1 MVPGNCIALAAAGP
15 RPLATHLEV
24 TTMRLDYKR
33 TFLLGFGFFGVSII
47 WSVYNS
53 FVPILLQDYALPY
66 WLIGFIMTFD
76 NIAGIFIQPYI
87 GQLSDH
93 TRTRLGRRMPYI
105 LVGAPVAA
113 VFFGLIPIIHQA
125 LGQSASALA
134 LLMGAI
140 IVMNIAMAI
149 FRTPVVALMPDITPS
164 PQRSKANGIINLMG
178 GVGTTIAFG
187 MAVLFTINR
196 GLPFWVAAVVLLVCE
211 GIVLLTIREP
221 RQFTAAEGEASKP
234 PSFGESLRDL
244 FRTVGEV
251 IRAQD
256 KSTIFICLAI
266 FAWFMGYN
274 AIETFWTLY
283 GRNYLFAAEV
293 ASGALTGDAAA
304 AKAGSMMI
312 FISGAFLLFALP
324 AGFIAT
330 RFGRKPTIMA
340 GLGALAVLWTGVR
353 FFPNMPYV
361 YATLILSGVA
371 WALININSLPIVADL
386 ASDEKIGSYTGLY
399 YLFSLLAAS
408 TSPTV
413 VGWLMDLFGMEVM
426 FIFTPAFMVLAFL
439 FMLGVK
445 RSEPRQVVASLGQ
458 AVETA
463 GNADF

>member
-1 MVPGNCIALAAAGP
+1 
-15 RPLATHLEV
+15 
-24 TTMRLDYKR
+24 MRLDYKR